1 MDNRLFNINGKT
13 KDQLTLAVKCLLL
26 DEYGKNIIVKGWY
39 FSKQKGLVLTWYL
52 DENEKEKVT
61 PFTDRMGKPC
71 AINEDELVDLLWKWL
86 DSEEAKIVEFEHWES
101 NVDHDGDNDKG
112 WRLYT
117 EDWGCIKYAEY
128 AIDHYSIGA
137 FKPVWLWYGK

>member
-1 MDNRLFNINGKT
+1 
-13 KDQLTLAVKCLLL
+13 LLL
-26 DEYGKNIIVKGWY
+26 DEYGTNQKVKGWY
-39 FSKQKGLVLTWYL
+39 FNKQKGLVLTWYF
-52 DENEKEKVT
+52 DPDKKEKVT

-71 AINEDELVDLLWKWL
+71 VINEDELVDLLWNWL
-86 DSEEAKIVEFEHWES
+86 DSDEAKTVEFGSWEN

-117 EDWGCIKYAEY
+117 EDWGCIKETEHT
-128 AIDHYSIGA
+128 IDHYSIGA